1 MGGYEPS
8 GLTRF
13 VRLAALTFLARLYK
27 QADRW
32 LEPRLLALSGSSAP
46 LWWAV
51 WICLLRAI
59 ILLAIPPGNLL
70 PSFSSV
76 VLSLAWILK

>member
-1 MGGYEPS
+1 MAGCEPS

-13 VRLAALTFLARLYK
+13 VRLAALTFLAWLYE

-32 LEPRLLALSGSSAP
+32 LEPRLLALSGSRARP
-46 LWWAV
+46 WWAV
-51 WICLLRAI
+51 WIWLLGAI